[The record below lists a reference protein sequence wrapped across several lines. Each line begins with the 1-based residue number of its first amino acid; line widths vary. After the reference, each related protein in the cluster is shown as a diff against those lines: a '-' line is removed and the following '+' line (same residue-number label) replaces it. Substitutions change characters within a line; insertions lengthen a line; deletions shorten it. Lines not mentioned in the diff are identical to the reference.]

1 VEKYLPVSCLQLNS
15 SLAVHPSAIAS
26 KKLLLPALQDN
37 STMILGNY
45 VTVAVNE
52 NEMKPQI
59 VARDVKT
66 VHGLQLL
73 YFLTP
78 VILFKC
84 C

>member
-1 VEKYLPVSCLQLNS
+1 
-15 SLAVHPSAIAS
+15 
-26 KKLLLPALQDN
+26 
-37 STMILGNY
+37 MILGNY